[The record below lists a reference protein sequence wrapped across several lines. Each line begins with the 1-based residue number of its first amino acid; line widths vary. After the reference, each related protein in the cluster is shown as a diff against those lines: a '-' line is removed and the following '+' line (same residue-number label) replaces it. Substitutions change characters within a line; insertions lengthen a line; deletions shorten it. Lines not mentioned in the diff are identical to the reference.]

1 MEAKTPQGRAVG
13 ERKKHKKDTEL
24 TNLHVLVL
32 GGGGSRGKKRKKSK
46 LLLGF
51 GVETRWTKQ

>member
-32 GGGGSRGKKRKKSK
+32 EGGGSRGKKTANQSYC
-46 LLLGF
+46 
-51 GVETRWTKQ
+51 